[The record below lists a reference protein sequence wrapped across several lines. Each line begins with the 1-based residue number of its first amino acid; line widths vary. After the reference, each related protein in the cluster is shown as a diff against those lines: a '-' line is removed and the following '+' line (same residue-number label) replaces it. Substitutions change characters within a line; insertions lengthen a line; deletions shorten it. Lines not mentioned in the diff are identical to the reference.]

1 MRIQIVISVRSAI
14 AATRFCVAAFV
25 PFLMSGCSDSSTA
38 PKGPPYLA
46 IVTTLTTWKGAS
58 APATVT
64 YRIRDLV
71 NTKSLARD
79 IKAAP
84 NDTTIISLPPGNYV
98 VEADSLPDRC
108 VIPRGGNQQ
117 GITLLES
124 DNTGIIRWT
133 IECRTLVSV
142 AVLADGFNVDRE
154 FVYRVRP
161 KNGLEATG
169 IAAANDTISFNDL
182 AVGEYVIDIG
192 GVADNCTITSDGGN
206 RQTLEVEP
214 TGGALVVFRVV
225 CSDPAHRPQILNFVS
240 GYDLGASVFT
250 FRVYDPDRDV
260 EGYYIDI
267 TDCEGNSVLPQR
279 RERVRRGLRGG
290 RGGQGIDTLTM
301 VGAFEF
307 GLPPSELV
315 GKCTELRVFDGA
327 TNQSAVAVHK
337 IGSGGGSP
345 PFVRFFNAY
354 LVDQNFVASTLEASD
369 PDGDIVGH
377 FVLVRLRDGVL
388 GLPDGNPDLG
398 SMDPAGYLGLDVPLI
413 PTTGRIKWDDVYSV
427 IVYVIDSKGN
437 VTRVQDDDLLR

>member
-1 MRIQIVISVRSAI
+1 MTTSVRSTI
-14 AATRFCVAAFV
+14 AAAQFCAAALV
-25 PFLMSGCSDSSTA
+25 PLLMSGCRDSSTA

-46 IVTTLTTWKGAS
+46 IVTNLTTWKGAT
-58 APATVT
+58 APKTIK
-64 YRIRDLV
+64 YRVRDLV
-71 NTKSLARD
+71 NTKSLSREID
-79 IKAAP
+79 AAP

-98 VEADSLPDRC
+98 IEADSLPDRC

-142 AVLADGFNVDRE
+142 VVLADGFNVDNE

-161 KNGLEATG
+161 RNGLEATG
-169 IAAANDTISFNDL
+169 IIRANDTLSFNDF
-182 AVGEYVIDIG
+182 AIGDYVVDIG
-192 GVADNCTITSDGGN
+192 GVADNCTITSDGGY
-206 RQTLEVEP
+206 RQKIKVEGA
-214 TGGALVVFRVV
+214 GGAQVAFRVI
-225 CSDPAHRPQILNFVS
+225 CSDPARRPQIFDFVS

-250 FRVYDPDRDV
+250 FKVWDPDRDL
-260 EGYYIDI
+260 EGYYLDI
-267 TDCEGNSVLPQR
+267 TDCEGNSVLPQG

-290 RGGQGIDTLTM
+290 RGQVSDTLTV

-307 GLPPSELV
+307 GIPPSEMV
-315 GKCTELRVFDGA
+315 GKCTELRVFDFA
-327 TNQSAVAVHK
+327 TNQSQIVTHK

-345 PFVRFFNAY
+345 PFVRFFNSY
-354 LVDQNFVASTLEASD
+354 LIGQSAVASTIEAND
-369 PDGDIVGH
+369 PDSDIVGH

-388 GLPDGNPDLG
+388 GIPDGQPDLG

-437 VTRVQDDDLLR
+437 VTRVQDDELLR